1 MKKRLPKLLKIIL
14 AILAFIVVLLIAV
27 GTWAYFAFVYTEP
40 LTEGELA
47 ELTPNWSLVT
57 RGNWSPWYTM
67 PDGSVVWSPAKSFNA
82 WLATVPEEEKARP
95 AILDALFAHEEL
107 FEHPD
112 LGRAP
117 AEADDWDGLVELLT
131 RDEHREVVPD
141 LLRALS
147 MPVMGCGLYSST
159 DPALHA
165 KLVEYG
171 RADPEWD
178 PNWDSPS
185 AGDPD
190 LLSVLVPTLG
200 EQRKARRL
208 LYSSA
213 MIHIERGEINK
224 ALFIFEVAILSTE
237 HALEYPSLIGH
248 LVEISDR
255 TLGFDLLLGAMV
267 DDPDAWT
274 EAQLARVQALLGTGR
289 ELPGAGA
296 ERTLVWESEMLMFHD
311 LMRRF
316 ASPSGG
322 VGYMNAP
329 GSLSKL
335 GATNIALPPAVS
347 LPDDELK
354 PVLQRPLYLYGQAFA
369 LMEGQS
375 SIPWDDQGGGAY
387 AYLMGESDSIHI
399 IFKLLLEIMV
409 PATDKAAARA
419 RHYNQQ
425 LHAGRLLVAAHR
437 YRLRHGQFPETIDD
451 IDKDLLPVA
460 PVDAFSDER
469 LRYRLVDSGSGP
481 EPMIYSV
488 GTDRDDDGGRA
499 MRDYNLSL
507 IENDHPAMSSWANR
521 VPGPAKSP
529 HWLTRGRVDA
539 INAVDP
545 KYLDGDWVLYPEPE
559 EPEEPEDD

>member
-1 MKKRLPKLLKIIL
+1 MNKRLPKLLKAL
-14 AILAFIVVLLIAV
+14 LCVVVVLMVLVIVVGIW
-27 GTWAYFAFVYTEP
+27 GYSKYIYTKP

-47 ELTPNWSLVT
+47 ELSPNWSRVT
-57 RGNWSPWYTM
+57 DNSWSPWYTM
-67 PDGSVVWSPAKSFNA
+67 PDGSVIWSPTKSFNA
-82 WLATVPEEEKARP
+82 WLATIPEEETARP

-171 RADPEWD
+171 RGDPEWD

-190 LLSVLVPTLG
+190 LLSVLLPTLG
-200 EQRKARRL
+200 EQRKVRRL

-224 ALFIFEVAILSTE
+224 ALYIFEVAILSTH

-255 TLGFDLLLGAMV
+255 TLGFELLLGAMV

-274 EAQLARVQALLGTGR
+274 EAQLARVQALIGPGR
-289 ELPGAGA
+289 TLPGAGA
-296 ERTLVWESEMLMFHD
+296 ERTIVWESEMLMFHD
-311 LMRRF
+311 LIRRF

-322 VGYMNAP
+322 VGYMNARQ
-329 GSLSKL
+329 SLSNM
-335 GATNIALPPAVS
+335 GATTNNALPPAVS

-354 PVLQRPLYLYGQAFA
+354 PVLQRPLYLYGQGFA
-369 LMEGQS
+369 LMDGQS
-375 SIPWDDQGGGAY
+375 SIPWDDQGGGAF

-409 PATDKAAARA
+409 PATDKAAARV
-419 RHYNQQ
+419 REYNQQ
-425 LHAGRLLVAAHR
+425 LQAWRLLVAAHR
-437 YRLRHGQFPETIDD
+437 YRLGHGGFPETIGA
-451 IDKDLLPVA
+451 IDNDLLPVA
-460 PVDAFSDER
+460 PVDAFSDEP
-469 LRYRLVDSGSGP
+469 LRYRLTDSG
-481 EPMIYSV
+481 PMIYSV

-499 MRDYNLSL
+499 MREYDLSL
-507 IENDHPAMSSWANR
+507 IENDRPVMSTWAVLER
-521 VPGPAKSP
+521 PIATTP
-529 HWLTRGRVDA
+529 HWLTRARVEA
-539 INAVDP
+539 INAIDP
-545 KYLDGDWVLYPEPE
+545 KFIDGDWVLYPEPE
-559 EPEEPEDD
+559 EPEDD